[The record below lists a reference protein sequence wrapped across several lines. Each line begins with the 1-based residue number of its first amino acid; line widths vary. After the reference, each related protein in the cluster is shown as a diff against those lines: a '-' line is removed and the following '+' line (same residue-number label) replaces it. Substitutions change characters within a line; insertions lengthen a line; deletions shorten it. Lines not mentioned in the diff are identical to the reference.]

1 MGPVGL
7 LHASLFEQLCLD
19 RMCAIRVA
27 VHCSEGFTLLMATL
41 TIACRELLRVR
52 HERRSSWFRVTICTF
67 PPRDRM

>member
-27 VHCSEGFTLLMATL
+27 VHSNEGLTLLTATL
-41 TIACRELLRVR
+41 TMAWPALLRVR
-52 HERRSSWFRVTICTF
+52 QECRCNSFAVTMCTF
-67 PPRDRM
+67 RDRDRV